1 VAEVVQE
8 GVLGMSESGAEPV
21 DFGYLE
27 RFAAGDR
34 TVVSEVLALFAE
46 QAALW
51 APRLT
56 PEDAGWR
63 DVVHTIKG
71 AGRGIGANPLGD
83 ICARA
88 EAEGPEL
95 LPQVRSALDEAIAAI
110 EAYQARA

>member
-1 VAEVVQE
+1 MAEVVQE

-34 TVVSEVLALFAE
+34 AVVIEVLALFAE

-88 EAEGPEL
+88 ESEGSDL
-95 LPQVRSALDEAIAAI
+95 LPQVRSALDETVAAI